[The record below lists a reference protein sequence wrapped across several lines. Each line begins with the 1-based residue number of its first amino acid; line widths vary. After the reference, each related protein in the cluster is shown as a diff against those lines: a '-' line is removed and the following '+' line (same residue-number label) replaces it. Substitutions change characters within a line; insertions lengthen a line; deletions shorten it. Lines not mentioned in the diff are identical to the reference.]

1 MNIEHL
7 HSRIGDL
14 APWRCRHS
22 ALLTVSRNTGTTDR
36 QRQQTVQPGL
46 SGIRCTVKFIGK
58 IRINGKSWGKKR
70 TTYKKYHTT
79 TLNVFAVLLMYLPEI
94 LVYLLSYRS
103 NKQA

>member
-46 SGIRCTVKFIGK
+46 SGIRCTV
-58 IRINGKSWGKKR
+58 REDPYQR
-70 TTYKKYHTT
+70 
-79 TLNVFAVLLMYLPEI
+79 EI
-94 LVYLLSYRS
+94 MGEEENDV
-103 NKQA
+103 